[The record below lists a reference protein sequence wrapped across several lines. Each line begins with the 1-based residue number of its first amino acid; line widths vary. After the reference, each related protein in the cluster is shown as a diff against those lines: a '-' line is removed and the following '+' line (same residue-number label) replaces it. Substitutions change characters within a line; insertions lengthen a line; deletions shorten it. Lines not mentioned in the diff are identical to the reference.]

1 MTCQVVSQLINGEE
15 VLVNSKMC
23 EDIEIDLN
31 EIRVLSDSSKMR
43 YVGLGKRGIYRL
55 TLKSYKALKKEFMK
69 RGSIWRFDYSHRA

>member
-1 MTCQVVSQLINGEE
+1 MICQVVSQLVNGEE

-31 EIRVLSDSSKMR
+31 EVGSLSDNAKMR
-43 YVGLGKRGIYRL
+43 YVGLGKRGVYRL
-55 TLKSYKALKKEFMK
+55 TLKSYKALKKEFNK